1 MSEDLWNGAYAESRD
16 SLGRYQTPTNF
27 EIDGSYSNEAD
38 QMNKRIAGYDLAR
51 SLALFGLVVA
61 NFSGNVEHTHFHLLY
76 GFIRE
81 GASATFLVLGGVGIS
96 LLKQWAQRTNDAHGS
111 VDSRKQ
117 LIKRA
122 ASLLV
127 VGICCNLIWHTNFL
141 CHYSICIAIGALLLT
156 VSNRWLWSLTF
167 VFVAIF
173 VVFIFLIFN
182 YFEILQNWETLR
194 DSNPW
199 TIEGMVFRL
208 YLNGFHSIFSWTVFL
223 LIGMWLGRQEVHY
236 PRVRRDMLIG
246 GIVVALVSACASWMV
261 AFDVPQLPDSF
272 YPTSIFGWDME
283 NIWILVTSLGTFAG
297 CGIATAIIGG
307 SLMLTERYP
316 DTKWTRP
323 FIATG
328 QLALTLYVAH
338 LVIGRGMLEV
348 LGILGNKTLPFV
360 MGSAVIFCICAVI
373 FSHFW
378 RKRFERGPLE
388 WGIRR
393 ITG

>member
-182 YFEILQNWETLR
+182 YFEILRNWETLR
-194 DSNPW
+194 DNNPW
-199 TIEGMVFRL
+199 TVEGIFVRL
-208 YLNGFHSIFSWTVFL
+208 YVNGFHAIFSRTAFV

-236 PRVRRDMLIG
+236 LRVRRDMFLG
-246 GIVVALVSACASWMV
+246 GIVVALVVGGILWLLLRYLDLSESGIR
-261 AFDVPQLPDSF
+261 SF
-272 YPTSIFGWDME
+272 WRLLAALYFFVM
-283 NIWILVTSLGTFAG
+283 
-297 CGIATAIIGG
+297 CGGVIAIIGG
-307 SLMLTERYP
+307 SLMLTATYP
-316 DTKWTRP
+316 DTKWTKP
-323 FIATG
+323 LIATG

-338 LVIGRGMLEV
+338 LVIDRGMLEV
-348 LGILGNKTLPFV
+348 LEVLEHKTLPLA
-360 MGSAVIFCICAVI
+360 MGSAVIFCICAVV
-373 FSHFW
+373 FAHFW
-378 RKRFERGPLE
+378 RKRYERGPLE